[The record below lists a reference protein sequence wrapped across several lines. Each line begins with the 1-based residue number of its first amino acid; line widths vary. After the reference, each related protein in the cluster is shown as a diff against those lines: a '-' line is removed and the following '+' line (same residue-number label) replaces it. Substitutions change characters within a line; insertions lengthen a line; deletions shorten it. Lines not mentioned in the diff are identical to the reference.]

1 MKKLIVLS
9 FLAVACAVSLANTEV
24 DALDDT
30 VINQYLLLKNQYNI
44 TKSRYMLCET
54 HSNAVKLN
62 KAGKDID
69 RLKNHIYELK
79 SKSREELKRYKYT
92 NSQIDAIKNYDGT
105 EEMTVKAS
113 SKIKFSVKKNILS
126 YDAKTGLST
135 VKATVS
141 FSWNGT
147 PEDYG
152 NDAFAMAYEADNNHI
167 FKEVSS
173 VTSLLKY
180 KEFKSYK
187 SVKTWTKSAIKKGD
201 QDVIGSYGWSF
212 PLRIKGDQY
221 YAYLYKGSFSITG
234 VVSGKLKYFNVRYLY
249 SHKSSIV
256 PTGFGISISRG
267 MSSAGIV
274 LTKRSRHKGYP
285 EKTWWRCDL
294 FIILMNYKEIIK

>member
-1 MKKLIVLS
+1 MKKIIMLS
-9 FLAVACAVSLANTEV
+9 FLAVACAVSLANSEV
-24 DALDDT
+24 DASDDT
-30 VINQYLLLKNQYNI
+30 VINQYLLLKNEYNI
-44 TKSRYMLCET
+44 TKSRYMLYET
-54 HSNAVKLN
+54 DSNAVKLN

-69 RLKNHIYELK
+69 RFKNHIYELK
-79 SKSREELKRYKYT
+79 GKSRAELKRYKYT

-113 SKIKFSVKKNILS
+113 SKMKFSVKKNILS

-152 NDAFAMAYEADNNHI
+152 NDSFAMAYEADNNHI
-167 FKEVSS
+167 FKEVSF
-173 VTSLLKY
+173 VTSSLKY
-180 KEFKSYK
+180 KEFKSSK
-187 SVKTWTKSAIKKGD
+187 SVKTWTKSAINKGD

-212 PLRIKGDQY
+212 PLKVKGDQY
-221 YAYLYKGSFSITG
+221 YACLYDGSFSITG

-274 LTKRSRHKGYP
+274 LTKRSRHTGYP
-285 EKTWWRCDL
+285 EKSGGVATCS
-294 FIILMNYKEIIK
+294 

>member
-1 MKKLIVLS
+1 MKKIIMLS
-9 FLAVACAVSLANTEV
+9 FLAVACAVSLANSEV
-24 DALDDT
+24 DASDDT
-30 VINQYLLLKNQYNI
+30 VINQYLLLKNEYNI
-44 TKSRYMLCET
+44 TKSRYMLYET
-54 HSNAVKLN
+54 DSNAVKLN

-69 RLKNHIYELK
+69 RFKNHIYELK
-79 SKSREELKRYKYT
+79 GKSRAELKRYKYT
-92 NSQIDAIKNYDGT
+92 NSQIDAIKNCDGT

-152 NDAFAMAYEADNNHI
+152 NDSFAMAYEADNNHI
-167 FKEVSS
+167 FKEVSF
-173 VTSLLKY
+173 VTSSLKY
-180 KEFKSYK
+180 KEFKSSK
-187 SVKTWTKSAIKKGD
+187 SVKTWTKSAINKGD

-212 PLRIKGDQY
+212 PLKVKGDQY
-221 YAYLYKGSFSITG
+221 YACLYDGSFSITG

-274 LTKRSRHKGYP
+274 LTKRSRHTGYP
-285 EKTWWRCDL
+285 EKSGGVVTCS
-294 FIILMNYKEIIK
+294 

>member
-1 MKKLIVLS
+1 MKKIIVLS
-9 FLAVACAVSLANTEV
+9 FLAVACAVSLANSEV
-24 DALDDT
+24 DASDDT
-30 VINQYLLLKNQYNI
+30 VINQYLLLKNEYNI
-44 TKSRYMLCET
+44 TKSRYMLYET
-54 HSNAVKLN
+54 DSNAVKLN

-69 RLKNHIYELK
+69 CFKNHIYELK
-79 SKSREELKRYKYT
+79 GKSRAELKRYKYT

-113 SKIKFSVKKNILS
+113 SKMKFSVKKNILS

-152 NDAFAMAYEADNNHI
+152 NDSFAMAYEADNNHI
-167 FKEVSS
+167 FKEVSF
-173 VTSLLKY
+173 VTSSLKY
-180 KEFKSYK
+180 KEFKSSK
-187 SVKTWTKSAIKKGD
+187 SVKTWTKSAINKGD

-212 PLRIKGDQY
+212 PLKVKGDQY
-221 YAYLYKGSFSITG
+221 YACLYDGSFSITG

-274 LTKRSRHKGYP
+274 LTKRSRHTGYP
-285 EKTWWRCDL
+285 EKSGGVVTCS
-294 FIILMNYKEIIK
+294 

>member
-24 DALDDT
+24 NASDDT
-30 VINQYLLLKNQYNI
+30 VINHYLLLKNEYNI
-44 TKSRYMLCET
+44 TKSRYMLSET
-54 HSNAVKLN
+54 HNNAVKLN
-62 KAGKDID
+62 KVGKDID
-69 RLKNHIYELK
+69 RFKNHIYELK
-79 SKSREELKRYKYT
+79 GKSREELKRYKYT

-105 EEMTVKAS
+105 DEMTVKAS

-126 YDAKTGLST
+126 YDKKTGLST

-152 NDAFAMAYEADNNHI
+152 NDSFAMAYEADNNHI

-173 VTSLLKY
+173 ITSSLKY
-180 KEFKSYK
+180 KEFKSSK
-187 SVKTWTKSAIKKGD
+187 SVKTWTKSAVKKGD
-201 QDVIGSYGWSF
+201 QDVVGSYGWSF

-221 YAYLYKGSFSITG
+221 YACLYDGSFSITG

-274 LTKRSRHKGYP
+274 LTKKSRHKGYP
-285 EKTWWRCDL
+285 EKSGGVVTCS
-294 FIILMNYKEIIK
+294 

>member
-9 FLAVACAVSLANTEV
+9 FLVAACAVSLANTEV
-24 DALDDT
+24 SALDNT
-30 VINQYLLLKNQYNI
+30 VINQYLLLKNEYNI
-44 TKSRYMLCET
+44 TKPRYMLSET

-69 RLKNHIYELK
+69 RFKNHIYELK
-79 SKSREELKRYKYT
+79 GKSREVLKRYKYT

-105 EEMTVKAS
+105 EEM
-113 SKIKFSVKKNILS
+113 
-126 YDAKTGLST
+126 T

-187 SVKTWTKSAIKKGD
+187 SVKTWTKSAINKGD

-221 YAYLYKGSFSITG
+221 YACLYKGSFSITG

-274 LTKRSRHKGYP
+274 LTKRSRHIGYP
-285 EKTWWRCDL
+285 EKSGGVVTCS
-294 FIILMNYKEIIK
+294 

>member
-9 FLAVACAVSLANTEV
+9 FLAVACAVSLANIEV

-30 VINQYLLLKNQYNI
+30 VVNQYLLLKNEYNI
-44 TKSRYMLCET
+44 TKSRYMLSET
-54 HSNAVKLN
+54 HNNAVKLN

-69 RLKNHIYELK
+69 CFKNRIYELK
-79 SKSREELKRYKYT
+79 GKSREELKRYKYT

-135 VKATVS
+135 AKATVS

-152 NDAFAMAYEADNNHI
+152 NDSFAMAYEADNNHI

-173 VTSLLKY
+173 VTSSLTY
-180 KEFKSYK
+180 KEFKSSK
-187 SVKTWTKSAIKKGD
+187 SVKTWTKSAINKGD

-221 YAYLYKGSFSITG
+221 YACLYKGSFSITG

-256 PTGFGISISRG
+256 PIGFGISISRG
-267 MSSAGIV
+267 MSSAGII
-274 LTKRSRHKGYP
+274 LTKRFRHKGYP
-285 EKTWWRCDL
+285 EKHGGVVTCS
-294 FIILMNYKEIIK
+294 

>member
-9 FLAVACAVSLANTEV
+9 FLAVACAVSLANIEV
-24 DALDDT
+24 DASDDT

-113 SKIKFSVKKNILS
+113 SKIKFSVKRNILS

-212 PLRIKGDQY
+212 PLRIKGNQY
-221 YAYLYKGSFSITG
+221 YACLYKESFSTTG

-249 SHKSSIV
+249 SHKASYIA
-256 PTGFGISISRG
+256 TGFGISISRG
-267 MSSAGIV
+267 MSSAGII

-285 EKTWWRCDL
+285 EKHGGVVTCS
-294 FIILMNYKEIIK
+294 

>member
-9 FLAVACAVSLANTEV
+9 FLVAACAVSLAHTEV
-24 DALDDT
+24 SASNDT
-30 VINQYLLLKNQYNI
+30 VINQYLLLKNEYNI
-44 TKSRYMLCET
+44 TKSRYMLSET

-69 RLKNHIYELK
+69 RFKNRVYELK
-79 SKSREELKRYKYT
+79 GKSREELKRYKYT
-92 NSQIDAIKNYDGT
+92 NSQIDAIKSYDGT
-105 EEMTVKAS
+105 EKMSVKAS
-113 SKIKFSVKKNILS
+113 SKIKFSVKKNTLS
-126 YDAKTGLST
+126 YNSKTGLST

-141 FSWNGT
+141 FNWNGT

-173 VTSLLKY
+173 VTSSLKY
-180 KEFKSYK
+180 KEFKSPT
-187 SVKTWTKSAIKKGD
+187 SVKTWTKSAINKGD

-221 YAYLYKGSFSITG
+221 YACLYKESFSITG

-256 PTGFGISISRG
+256 PIGFGISISRG
-267 MSSAGIV
+267 MSSAGII

-285 EKTWWRCDL
+285 EKHGGVVTCS
-294 FIILMNYKEIIK
+294 

>member
-9 FLAVACAVSLANTEV
+9 FLAVACAVSLANIEV
-24 DALDDT
+24 DASDDT
-30 VINQYLLLKNQYNI
+30 VINQYLLLKNEYNI
-44 TKSRYMLCET
+44 TKSRYMLSET
-54 HSNAVKLN
+54 HNNAVKLN

-69 RLKNHIYELK
+69 CFKNRIYELK
-79 SKSREELKRYKYT
+79 GKSREELKRYKYT

-105 EEMTVKAS
+105 EEMSVKAS
-113 SKIKFSVKKNILS
+113 SKIKFSVKKNTLS
-126 YDAKTGLST
+126 YNSKTGLST

-152 NDAFAMAYEADNNHI
+152 NDSFAMAYEADNNHI

-173 VTSLLKY
+173 VTSSLKY
-180 KEFKSYK
+180 KEFKSSK
-187 SVKTWTKSAIKKGD
+187 SVKTWTKSAINKGN

-212 PLRIKGDQY
+212 PLKIKGDQY
-221 YAYLYKGSFSITG
+221 YACLYDGSFSITG

-256 PTGFGISISRG
+256 SPGFGISISRG

-274 LTKRSRHKGYP
+274 LTKRSRHIGYP
-285 EKTWWRCDL
+285 EKSGGVVTCS
-294 FIILMNYKEIIK
+294 

>member
-1 MKKLIVLS
+1 MKKIIMLS
-9 FLAVACAVSLANTEV
+9 FLAVACAVSLANSEV
-24 DALDDT
+24 DASDDT
-30 VINQYLLLKNQYNI
+30 VINQYLLLKNEYNI
-44 TKSRYMLCET
+44 TKSRYMLYET
-54 HSNAVKLN
+54 DSNAVKLN

-69 RLKNHIYELK
+69 RFKNHIYELK
-79 SKSREELKRYKYT
+79 GKSRAELKRYKYT

-113 SKIKFSVKKNILS
+113 SKMKFSVKKNILS

-152 NDAFAMAYEADNNHI
+152 NDSFAMAYEADNNHI
-167 FKEVSS
+167 FKEVSF
-173 VTSLLKY
+173 VTSSLKY
-180 KEFKSYK
+180 KEFKSSK
-187 SVKTWTKSAIKKGD
+187 SVKTWTKSAINKGN

-212 PLRIKGDQY
+212 PLKIKGDQY
-221 YAYLYKGSFSITG
+221 YACLYDGSFSITG

-274 LTKRSRHKGYP
+274 LTKRSRHTGYP
-285 EKTWWRCDL
+285 EKSGGVVTCS
-294 FIILMNYKEIIK
+294 

>member
-1 MKKLIVLS
+1 MKKIIMLS
-9 FLAVACAVSLANTEV
+9 FLAVACAVSLANSEV
-24 DALDDT
+24 DASDDT
-30 VINQYLLLKNQYNI
+30 VINQYLLLKNEYNI
-44 TKSRYMLCET
+44 TKSRYMLYET
-54 HSNAVKLN
+54 DSNAVKLN

-69 RLKNHIYELK
+69 RFKNHIYELK
-79 SKSREELKRYKYT
+79 GKSREELKRYKYT

-105 EEMTVKAS
+105 DEMTVKAS

-126 YDAKTGLST
+126 YDKKTGLST

-152 NDAFAMAYEADNNHI
+152 NDSFAMAYEADNNHI
-167 FKEVSS
+167 FKEVSF
-173 VTSLLKY
+173 VTSSLKY
-180 KEFKSYK
+180 KEFKSSK
-187 SVKTWTKSAIKKGD
+187 SVKTWTKSAINKGD

-212 PLRIKGDQY
+212 PLKVKGDQY
-221 YAYLYKGSFSITG
+221 YACLYDGSFSITG

-285 EKTWWRCDL
+285 EKSGGVVTCS
-294 FIILMNYKEIIK
+294 

>member
-1 MKKLIVLS
+1 MLS
-9 FLAVACAVSLANTEV
+9 
-24 DALDDT
+24 
-30 VINQYLLLKNQYNI
+30 
-44 TKSRYMLCET
+44 ET

-69 RLKNHIYELK
+69 RFKNNIYELK

-141 FSWNGT
+141 FSWDGT

-173 VTSLLKY
+173 VTSSLKY

-187 SVKTWTKSAIKKGD
+187 SVKAWTKSAINKGN

-212 PLRIKGDQY
+212 PLKIKGDQY

-267 MSSAGIV
+267 MSSAGII
-274 LTKRSRHKGYP
+274 LTKKSRHKGYP
-285 EKTWWRCDL
+285 EKHGGVVTCS
-294 FIILMNYKEIIK
+294 

>member
-1 MKKLIVLS
+1 MLS
-9 FLAVACAVSLANTEV
+9 
-24 DALDDT
+24 
-30 VINQYLLLKNQYNI
+30 
-44 TKSRYMLCET
+44 ET

-69 RLKNHIYELK
+69 RFKNHVYELK
-79 SKSREELKRYKYT
+79 GKSREELKRYKYT
-92 NSQIDAIKNYDGT
+92 NSQIDAIKSYDGT
-105 EEMTVKAS
+105 EKMSVKAS
-113 SKIKFSVKKNILS
+113 SKIKFSVKKNTLS
-126 YDAKTGLST
+126 YNSKTGLST

-141 FSWNGT
+141 FNWNGT

-173 VTSLLKY
+173 VTSSLKY
-180 KEFKSYK
+180 KEFKSPT
-187 SVKTWTKSAIKKGD
+187 SVKTWTKSAINKGD

-221 YAYLYKGSFSITG
+221 YACLYKGSFSITG

-256 PTGFGISISRG
+256 PTGFGISISRD
-267 MSSAGIV
+267 MSSAGII

-285 EKTWWRCDL
+285 EKHGGVVTCS
-294 FIILMNYKEIIK
+294 

>member
-24 DALDDT
+24 DASDDT
-30 VINQYLLLKNQYNI
+30 VVNQYLLLKNKYNI
-44 TKSRYMLCET
+44 TKSRYMLYET
-54 HSNAVKLN
+54 DSNAVKLN

-69 RLKNHIYELK
+69 RFKNHIYELK
-79 SKSREELKRYKYT
+79 GKSREELKRYKYT
-92 NSQIDAIKNYDGT
+92 NSQIDAIKKYDGT

-113 SKIKFSVKKNILS
+113 SKMKFSVKKNILG

-152 NDAFAMAYEADNNHI
+152 NDSFAMAYEADNNHI

-173 VTSLLKY
+173 VTSSLKY
-180 KEFKSYK
+180 KEFKSSK
-187 SVKTWTKSAIKKGD
+187 SVKTWTKSAINKGD
-201 QDVIGSYGWSF
+201 QDVVGSYGWSF

-221 YAYLYKGSFSITG
+221 YACLYDGSFSITG
-234 VVSGKLKYFNVRYLY
+234 VVSGKLKYFNVRFLY

-274 LTKRSRHKGYP
+274 LTKKSRHTGYP
-285 EKTWWRCDL
+285 EKSGGVVTCS
-294 FIILMNYKEIIK
+294 

>member
-30 VINQYLLLKNQYNI
+30 VINQYLLLKNEYNI
-44 TKSRYMLCET
+44 TKSRYMLSET
-54 HSNAVKLN
+54 HNNAVKLN

-69 RLKNHIYELK
+69 CFKNRIYELK
-79 SKSREELKRYKYT
+79 GKSREELKRYKYT

-105 EEMTVKAS
+105 EEMSVKAS

-135 VKATVS
+135 AKATVS

-152 NDAFAMAYEADNNHI
+152 NDSFAMAYEADNNHI

-173 VTSLLKY
+173 VTSSLKY
-180 KEFKSYK
+180 KEFKSSK
-187 SVKTWTKSAIKKGD
+187 SVKIRTKSAINKGN

-212 PLRIKGDQY
+212 PLKIKGDQY
-221 YAYLYKGSFSITG
+221 YACLYKGSFSIAG

-267 MSSAGIV
+267 MSSAGII
-274 LTKRSRHKGYP
+274 LTKKSRHKGYP
-285 EKTWWRCDL
+285 EKNGGVVTCS
-294 FIILMNYKEIIK
+294 

>member
-24 DALDDT
+24 DASDDT
-30 VINQYLLLKNQYNI
+30 VINQYLLLKNEYNI
-44 TKSRYMLCET
+44 TKSRYMLSET
-54 HSNAVKLN
+54 HNNAVKLN

-69 RLKNHIYELK
+69 RFKNHIYELK
-79 SKSREELKRYKYT
+79 GKSREELKRYKYT
-92 NSQIDAIKNYDGT
+92 NSQIDTIKKYDGT
-105 EEMTVKAS
+105 EEMTVRAS

-126 YDAKTGLST
+126 YDKKTGSST

-152 NDAFAMAYEADNNHI
+152 NDSFAMAYEADNNQI

-173 VTSLLKY
+173 VTSSLKY
-180 KEFKSYK
+180 KEFKSSK
-187 SVKTWTKSAIKKGD
+187 SVKIWTKSAINKGD

-212 PLRIKGDQY
+212 PLKIKGNQY
-221 YAYLYKGSFSITG
+221 YACLYDGSFSITG

-256 PTGFGISISRG
+256 PTGFGISIARG

-274 LTKRSRHKGYP
+274 LTKRSRHTGYP
-285 EKTWWRCDL
+285 EKSGGVVTCS
-294 FIILMNYKEIIK
+294 

>member
-1 MKKLIVLS
+1 
-9 FLAVACAVSLANTEV
+9 
-24 DALDDT
+24 
-30 VINQYLLLKNQYNI
+30 
-44 TKSRYMLCET
+44 
-54 HSNAVKLN
+54 AVKLN
-62 KAGKDID
+62 TAGKDID
-69 RLKNHIYELK
+69 RFKNHIYELK
-79 SKSREELKRYKYT
+79 GKSKEELKRYKYT
-92 NSQIDAIKNYDGT
+92 NTQIDAIKNYDGT
-105 EEMTVKAS
+105 EEMSVKAS
-113 SKIKFSVKKNILS
+113 SKIKFSVKKNTLS
-126 YDAKTGLST
+126 YNSKTGLST

-173 VTSLLKY
+173 VTSSLKY
-180 KEFKSYK
+180 KEFKSSK
-187 SVKTWTKSAIKKGD
+187 SVKTWTKSAVNKGD

-221 YAYLYKGSFSITG
+221 YACLYKGSFSITG

-274 LTKRSRHKGYP
+274 LTKKSRHTGYP
-285 EKTWWRCDL
+285 EKCGGVVTCS
-294 FIILMNYKEIIK
+294 

>member
-24 DALDDT
+24 DASDDT
-30 VINQYLLLKNQYNI
+30 VINQYLLLKNEYNI
-44 TKSRYMLCET
+44 TKSRYMLSET
-54 HSNAVKLN
+54 HNNAVKLN

-69 RLKNHIYELK
+69 RFKNHIYELK
-79 SKSREELKRYKYT
+79 GKSREELKRYKYT
-92 NSQIDAIKNYDGT
+92 NSQIDAIKKYDGT
-105 EEMTVKAS
+105 EEMTVRAS

-152 NDAFAMAYEADNNHI
+152 NDSFAMAYEADNNHI
-167 FKEVSS
+167 FKEVSF
-173 VTSLLKY
+173 VTSSLKY
-180 KEFKSYK
+180 KEFKSSK
-187 SVKTWTKSAIKKGD
+187 SVKTWTKSAVNKGD

-212 PLRIKGDQY
+212 PLKVKGDQY
-221 YAYLYKGSFSITG
+221 YACLYDGSFSTTG

-249 SHKSSIV
+249 SHKSSYIA
-256 PTGFGISISRG
+256 TGFGISISKG
-267 MSSAGIV
+267 SVSAGIT
-274 LTKRSRHKGYP
+274 LTKGDHWTGYP
-285 EKTWWRCDL
+285 GDHGGIVTCS
-294 FIILMNYKEIIK
+294 

>member
-1 MKKLIVLS
+1 MKKLLVLS

-24 DALDDT
+24 DASDDT
-30 VINQYLLLKNQYNI
+30 VINQYLLLKNEYNI
-44 TKSRYMLCET
+44 TKSRYMLSET
-54 HSNAVKLN
+54 HNNAVKLN

-69 RLKNHIYELK
+69 CFKNRIYELK
-79 SKSREELKRYKYT
+79 GKSREELKRYKYT
-92 NSQIDAIKNYDGT
+92 NSQIDAIKKYDGT
-105 EEMTVKAS
+105 DEMTIKAS

-152 NDAFAMAYEADNNHI
+152 NDSFAMAYEADNNHI

-173 VTSLLKY
+173 VTSSLKY
-180 KEFKSYK
+180 KEFKSSK
-187 SVKTWTKSAIKKGD
+187 SVKTWTKSALNKGN
-201 QDVIGSYGWSF
+201 QDVVGSYGWSF
-212 PLRIKGDQY
+212 PLRVKGDQY
-221 YAYLYKGSFSITG
+221 YACLYDGSFSITG

-274 LTKRSRHKGYP
+274 LKKRSRHTGYP
-285 EKTWWRCDL
+285 EKSGGVVTCS
-294 FIILMNYKEIIK
+294 

>member
-1 MKKLIVLS
+1 MKKIIMLS
-9 FLAVACAVSLANTEV
+9 FLAVACAVSLANSEV
-24 DALDDT
+24 DASDDT
-30 VINQYLLLKNQYNI
+30 VINQYLLLKNEYNI
-44 TKSRYMLCET
+44 TKSRYMLYET
-54 HSNAVKLN
+54 DSNAVKLN

-69 RLKNHIYELK
+69 RFKNHIYELK
-79 SKSREELKRYKYT
+79 GKSRAELKRYKYT

-113 SKIKFSVKKNILS
+113 SKMKFSVKKNILS

-152 NDAFAMAYEADNNHI
+152 NDSFAMAYEADNNHI
-167 FKEVSS
+167 FKEVSF
-173 VTSLLKY
+173 VTSSLKY
-180 KEFKSYK
+180 KEFKSSK
-187 SVKTWTKSAIKKGD
+187 SVKTWTKSAINKGD

-212 PLRIKGDQY
+212 PLKVKGDQY
-221 YAYLYKGSFSITG
+221 YACLYDGSFSITG

-274 LTKRSRHKGYP
+274 LTKRSRHTGYP
-285 EKTWWRCDL
+285 EKSGGVVTCS
-294 FIILMNYKEIIK
+294 

>member
-9 FLAVACAVSLANTEV
+9 FLVAACAVSLAHTEV
-24 DALDDT
+24 SASNDT
-30 VINQYLLLKNQYNI
+30 VINQYLLLKNEYNI
-44 TKSRYMLCET
+44 TKSRYMLSET

-69 RLKNHIYELK
+69 RFKNHVYELK
-79 SKSREELKRYKYT
+79 GKSREELKRYKYT
-92 NSQIDAIKNYDGT
+92 NSQIDAIKSYDGT
-105 EEMTVKAS
+105 EKMSVKAS
-113 SKIKFSVKKNILS
+113 SKIKFSVKKNTLS
-126 YDAKTGLST
+126 YNSKTGLST

-141 FSWNGT
+141 FNWNGT

-173 VTSLLKY
+173 VTSSLKY
-180 KEFKSYK
+180 KEFKSPT
-187 SVKTWTKSAIKKGD
+187 SVKTWTKSAINKGN

-212 PLRIKGDQY
+212 PLKIKGDQY
-221 YAYLYKGSFSITG
+221 YACLYDGSFSITG

-267 MSSAGIV
+267 MSSAGII

-285 EKTWWRCDL
+285 EKHGGVVTCS
-294 FIILMNYKEIIK
+294 

>member
-1 MKKLIVLS
+1 MLS
-9 FLAVACAVSLANTEV
+9 
-24 DALDDT
+24 
-30 VINQYLLLKNQYNI
+30 
-44 TKSRYMLCET
+44 ET
-54 HSNAVKLN
+54 HNNAVKLN

-69 RLKNHIYELK
+69 RFKNHIYELK
-79 SKSREELKRYKYT
+79 GKSREELKRYKYT
-92 NSQIDAIKNYDGT
+92 NSQIDAIKKYDGT
-105 EEMTVKAS
+105 EEMTVRAS

-126 YDAKTGLST
+126 YDKKTGLST

-152 NDAFAMAYEADNNHI
+152 NDSFAMAYEADNNHI

-173 VTSLLKY
+173 VTSSLKY
-180 KEFKSYK
+180 KEFKYSK
-187 SVKTWTKSAIKKGD
+187 SVKIWTKSAINKGD

-212 PLRIKGDQY
+212 PLKIKGNQY
-221 YAYLYKGSFSITG
+221 YACLYDGSFSITG

-256 PTGFGISISRG
+256 PTGFGISIARG

-274 LTKRSRHKGYP
+274 LTKRSRHTGYP
-285 EKTWWRCDL
+285 EKSGGVVTCS
-294 FIILMNYKEIIK
+294 

>member
-30 VINQYLLLKNQYNI
+30 VVNQYLLLKNEYNI
-44 TKSRYMLCET
+44 TKSRYMLSET
-54 HSNAVKLN
+54 HNNAVKLN

-69 RLKNHIYELK
+69 CFKNRIYELK
-79 SKSREELKRYKYT
+79 GKSREKLKRYKYT

-135 VKATVS
+135 AKATVS
-141 FSWNGT
+141 FSWNAT

-152 NDAFAMAYEADNNHI
+152 NDSFAMAYEADNNHI

-173 VTSLLKY
+173 VTSSLTY
-180 KEFKSYK
+180 KEFKSSK
-187 SVKTWTKSAIKKGD
+187 SVKTWTKSAINKGD

-221 YAYLYKGSFSITG
+221 YACLYKGSFSITG

-256 PTGFGISISRG
+256 PIGFGISISRG
-267 MSSAGIV
+267 MSSAGII
-274 LTKRSRHKGYP
+274 LTKRFRHKGYP
-285 EKTWWRCDL
+285 
-294 FIILMNYKEIIK
+294 

>member
-1 MKKLIVLS
+1 M
-9 FLAVACAVSLANTEV
+9 AVACAVSLANIEV
-24 DALDDT
+24 DASDDT
-30 VINQYLLLKNQYNI
+30 VINQYLLLKNEYNI
-44 TKSRYMLCET
+44 TKSRYMLSET
-54 HSNAVKLN
+54 HNNAVKLN

-69 RLKNHIYELK
+69 CFKNRIYELK
-79 SKSREELKRYKYT
+79 GKSREELKRYKYT
-92 NSQIDAIKNYDGT
+92 NSQIDAIKSYDGT
-105 EEMTVKAS
+105 EKMSVKAS
-113 SKIKFSVKKNILS
+113 SKIKFSVKKNTLS
-126 YDAKTGLST
+126 YNSKTGLST

-141 FSWNGT
+141 FNWNGT

-173 VTSLLKY
+173 VTSSLKY
-180 KEFKSYK
+180 KEFKSSK
-187 SVKTWTKSAIKKGD
+187 SVKTWTKSAINKGD

-221 YAYLYKGSFSITG
+221 YACLYKGSFSITG

-274 LTKRSRHKGYP
+274 LTKRSRHIGYP
-285 EKTWWRCDL
+285 EKSGGVVTCS
-294 FIILMNYKEIIK
+294 

>member
-9 FLAVACAVSLANTEV
+9 FLAVVCAVSLANTEV
-24 DALDDT
+24 DALDDA
-30 VINQYLLLKNQYNI
+30 VINQYLLLKNEYNI
-44 TKSRYMLCET
+44 TKSRYMLSET
-54 HSNAVKLN
+54 HNNAVKLN

-69 RLKNHIYELK
+69 CFKNRIYELK
-79 SKSREELKRYKYT
+79 GKSREELKRYKYT

-135 VKATVS
+135 AKATVS

-152 NDAFAMAYEADNNHI
+152 NDSFAMAYEADNNHI

-173 VTSLLKY
+173 VTSSLKY
-180 KEFKSYK
+180 KEFKSSK
-187 SVKTWTKSAIKKGD
+187 SVKTWTKSAINKGN

-212 PLRIKGDQY
+212 PLKIKGDQY
-221 YAYLYKGSFSITG
+221 YACLYDGSFSITG

-274 LTKRSRHKGYP
+274 LTKRFRHIGYP
-285 EKTWWRCDL
+285 EKSGGVVTCS
-294 FIILMNYKEIIK
+294 

>member
-9 FLAVACAVSLANTEV
+9 FLAVACAVSLANSEV
-24 DALDDT
+24 DASDDT
-30 VINQYLLLKNQYNI
+30 VINQYLLLKNEYNI
-44 TKSRYMLCET
+44 TKSRYMLSET

-62 KAGKDID
+62 KAAKDID
-69 RLKNHIYELK
+69 CFKNRIYELK
-79 SKSREELKRYKYT
+79 GKSREELKRYKYT
-92 NSQIDAIKNYDGT
+92 NSQIDSKNNYDGT
-105 EEMTVKAS
+105 EEVTVKAS
-113 SKIKFSVKKNILS
+113 SKMKFGVKKNILS

-152 NDAFAMAYEADNNHI
+152 NDSFAMAYEADNNHI
-167 FKEVSS
+167 FKEVSF
-173 VTSLLKY
+173 VTSSLKY
-180 KEFKSYK
+180 KEFKSSK
-187 SVKTWTKSAIKKGD
+187 SVKTWTKSAINKGD

-212 PLRIKGDQY
+212 PLKVKGDQY
-221 YAYLYKGSFSITG
+221 YACLYDGSFSITG

-285 EKTWWRCDL
+285 EKSGGVVTCS
-294 FIILMNYKEIIK
+294 

>member
-1 MKKLIVLS
+1 MLS
-9 FLAVACAVSLANTEV
+9 
-24 DALDDT
+24 
-30 VINQYLLLKNQYNI
+30 
-44 TKSRYMLCET
+44 ET
-54 HSNAVKLN
+54 HNNAVKLN

-69 RLKNHIYELK
+69 CFKNRIYELK
-79 SKSREELKRYKYT
+79 GKSREELKRYKYT

-187 SVKTWTKSAIKKGD
+187 SVKTWTKSAIKKDD

-285 EKTWWRCDL
+285 EKHGGVVTCS
-294 FIILMNYKEIIK
+294 

>member
-24 DALDDT
+24 DASDDT
-30 VINQYLLLKNQYNI
+30 VINQYLLLKNEYNI
-44 TKSRYMLCET
+44 TKSRYMLSET
-54 HSNAVKLN
+54 HNNAVKLN

-69 RLKNHIYELK
+69 RFKNHIYELK
-79 SKSREELKRYKYT
+79 GKSREELKRYKYT
-92 NSQIDAIKNYDGT
+92 NSQIDTIKKYDGT
-105 EEMTVKAS
+105 EEMTVRAS

-126 YDAKTGLST
+126 YDKKTGSST

-152 NDAFAMAYEADNNHI
+152 NDSFAMAYEADNNHI

-173 VTSLLKY
+173 VTSSLKY
-180 KEFKSYK
+180 KEFKSSK
-187 SVKTWTKSAIKKGD
+187 SVKIWTKSAINKGD

-212 PLRIKGDQY
+212 PLKIKGNQY
-221 YAYLYKGSFSITG
+221 YACLYDGSFSITG

-256 PTGFGISISRG
+256 PTGFGISIARG

-274 LTKRSRHKGYP
+274 LTKRSRHTGYP
-285 EKTWWRCDL
+285 EKSGGVVTCS
-294 FIILMNYKEIIK
+294 

>member
-24 DALDDT
+24 DASDDT
-30 VINQYLLLKNQYNI
+30 VINQYLLLKNEYNI
-44 TKSRYMLCET
+44 TKSRYMLSET
-54 HSNAVKLN
+54 HNNAVKLN

-69 RLKNHIYELK
+69 RFKNHIYELK
-79 SKSREELKRYKYT
+79 GKSREELKRYKYT
-92 NSQIDAIKNYDGT
+92 NSQIDAIKKYDGT
-105 EEMTVKAS
+105 EEMTVRAS
-113 SKIKFSVKKNILS
+113 SKIKFSVKKDILS
-126 YDAKTGLST
+126 YDKKTGLST

-152 NDAFAMAYEADNNHI
+152 NDSFAMAYEADNNHI

-173 VTSLLKY
+173 VTSSLKY
-180 KEFKSYK
+180 KEFKSSK
-187 SVKTWTKSAIKKGD
+187 SVKIWTKSAINKGD
-201 QDVIGSYGWSF
+201 QDVISSYGWSF
-212 PLRIKGDQY
+212 PLKIKGNQY
-221 YAYLYKGSFSITG
+221 YACLYDGSFSITG

-256 PTGFGISISRG
+256 PTGFGISIARG

-274 LTKRSRHKGYP
+274 LTKRSRHTGYP
-285 EKTWWRCDL
+285 EKRGGVVTCS
-294 FIILMNYKEIIK
+294 

>member
-1 MKKLIVLS
+1 MKKIIVLS

-24 DALDDT
+24 DASDDT
-30 VINQYLLLKNQYNI
+30 VINQYLLLKNEYNI
-44 TKSRYMLCET
+44 TKSRYMLSET

-69 RLKNHIYELK
+69 CFKNHIYELK
-79 SKSREELKRYKYT
+79 DKSREELKRYKYT

-105 EEMTVKAS
+105 EEMSVKAS

-152 NDAFAMAYEADNNHI
+152 NDSFAMAYEADNHI
-167 FKEVSS
+167 FKEVSF
-173 VTSLLKY
+173 VTSSLKY
-180 KEFKSYK
+180 KEFKSSK
-187 SVKTWTKSAIKKGD
+187 SVKTWTKSAINKGN

-212 PLRIKGDQY
+212 PLKVKGDQY
-221 YAYLYKGSFSITG
+221 YACLYDGSFSITG

-267 MSSAGIV
+267 MPSAGIV
-274 LTKRSRHKGYP
+274 LTKRSRHTGYP
-285 EKTWWRCDL
+285 EKSGGVVTCS
-294 FIILMNYKEIIK
+294 

>member
-24 DALDDT
+24 DASDDT
-30 VINQYLLLKNQYNI
+30 VINQYLLLKNEYNI
-44 TKSRYMLCET
+44 TKSRYMLSET
-54 HSNAVKLN
+54 HNNAVKLN

-69 RLKNHIYELK
+69 RFKNHIYELK
-79 SKSREELKRYKYT
+79 GKSREELKRYKYT
-92 NSQIDAIKNYDGT
+92 NSQIDTIKKYDGT
-105 EEMTVKAS
+105 EEMTVRAS

-126 YDAKTGLST
+126 YDKKTGLST

-152 NDAFAMAYEADNNHI
+152 NDSFAMAYEADNNHI

-173 VTSLLKY
+173 VTSSLKY
-180 KEFKSYK
+180 KEFKSSK
-187 SVKTWTKSAIKKGD
+187 SVKIWTKSAINKGD

-212 PLRIKGDQY
+212 PLKIKGNQY
-221 YAYLYKGSFSITG
+221 YACLCDGSFSITG

-256 PTGFGISISRG
+256 PTGFGISIARG

-274 LTKRSRHKGYP
+274 LTKRSRHTGYP
-285 EKTWWRCDL
+285 EKSGGVVTCS
-294 FIILMNYKEIIK
+294 

>member
-9 FLAVACAVSLANTEV
+9 FLVAACAVSLANTEV
-24 DALDDT
+24 SALDNT
-30 VINQYLLLKNQYNI
+30 VINQYLLLKNEYNI
-44 TKSRYMLCET
+44 TKSRYMLSET

-62 KAGKDID
+62 KARKDIA
-69 RLKNHIYELK
+69 RFKNQIYELK
-79 SKSREELKRYKYT
+79 GKSREELKRYKYT

-105 EEMTVKAS
+105 EEMSVKAS
-113 SKIKFSVKKNILS
+113 SKIKFSVKKNTLS
-126 YDAKTGLST
+126 YNSKTGLST

-141 FSWNGT
+141 FNWNGT

-187 SVKTWTKSAIKKGD
+187 SVKTWTKSAVNKGD

-221 YAYLYKGSFSITG
+221 YAQWSQLKKLALFYCFFSYYK
-234 VVSGKLKYFNVRYLY
+234 Y
-249 SHKSSIV
+249 
-256 PTGFGISISRG
+256 
-267 MSSAGIV
+267 MSMT
-274 LTKRSRHKGYP
+274 L
-285 EKTWWRCDL
+285 
-294 FIILMNYKEIIK
+294 

>member
-9 FLAVACAVSLANTEV
+9 FLVAACAVSLAHTKVFASN
-24 DALDDT
+24 DT
-30 VINQYLLLKNQYNI
+30 VINQYLLLKNEYNI
-44 TKSRYMLCET
+44 TKSRYMLSET

-69 RLKNHIYELK
+69 RFKNHVYELK
-79 SKSREELKRYKYT
+79 GKSREELKRYKYT
-92 NSQIDAIKNYDGT
+92 NSQIDAIKSYDGT
-105 EEMTVKAS
+105 EKMSVKAS
-113 SKIKFSVKKNILS
+113 SKIKFSVKKNTLS
-126 YDAKTGLST
+126 YNSKTGLST

-141 FSWNGT
+141 FNWNGT

-173 VTSLLKY
+173 VTSSLKY
-180 KEFKSYK
+180 KEFKSPT
-187 SVKTWTKSAIKKGD
+187 SVKTWTKSAINKGN

-221 YAYLYKGSFSITG
+221 YACLYKGSFSITG

-256 PTGFGISISRG
+256 PIGFGISISRG

-285 EKTWWRCDL
+285 EKHGGVVTCS
-294 FIILMNYKEIIK
+294 

>member
-1 MKKLIVLS
+1 MKKIIMLS
-9 FLAVACAVSLANTEV
+9 FLAVACAVSLANSEV
-24 DALDDT
+24 DASDDT
-30 VINQYLLLKNQYNI
+30 VINQYLLLKNEYNI
-44 TKSRYMLCET
+44 TKSRYMLYET
-54 HSNAVKLN
+54 DSNAVKLN

-69 RLKNHIYELK
+69 RFKNHIYELK
-79 SKSREELKRYKYT
+79 GKSRAELKRYKYT

-113 SKIKFSVKKNILS
+113 SKMKFDVKKNILS

-152 NDAFAMAYEADNNHI
+152 NDSFAMAYEADNNHI
-167 FKEVSS
+167 FKEVSF
-173 VTSLLKY
+173 VTSSLKY
-180 KEFKSYK
+180 KEFKSSK
-187 SVKTWTKSAIKKGD
+187 SVKTWTKSAINKGD

-212 PLRIKGDQY
+212 PLKVKGDQY
-221 YAYLYKGSFSITG
+221 YACLYDGSFSITG

-274 LTKRSRHKGYP
+274 LTKRSRHTGYP
-285 EKTWWRCDL
+285 EKSGGVVTCS
-294 FIILMNYKEIIK
+294 

>member
-9 FLAVACAVSLANTEV
+9 FLVAACAVSLANTEV
-24 DALDDT
+24 SALDNT
-30 VINQYLLLKNQYNI
+30 VINQYLLLKNEYNI
-44 TKSRYMLCET
+44 TKSRYMLSET

-69 RLKNHIYELK
+69 RFKNHIYELK
-79 SKSREELKRYKYT
+79 GKSREVLKRYKYT

-113 SKIKFSVKKNILS
+113 SRIKFSVKKNILS
-126 YDAKTGLST
+126 YDVKTGLST

-187 SVKTWTKSAIKKGD
+187 SVKTWTKSAVK
-201 QDVIGSYGWSF
+201 
-212 PLRIKGDQY
+212 KGDQY

-267 MSSAGIV
+267 MSSAGII
-274 LTKRSRHKGYP
+274 LTKRSRHTGYP
-285 EKTWWRCDL
+285 EKCGGVVTCS
-294 FIILMNYKEIIK
+294 

>member
-30 VINQYLLLKNQYNI
+30 VINQYLLLKNEYNI
-44 TKSRYMLCET
+44 TKSRYMLSET
-54 HSNAVKLN
+54 HNNAVKLN

-69 RLKNHIYELK
+69 RFKNHIYELK
-79 SKSREELKRYKYT
+79 SKSREALKRYKYT

-234 VVSGKLKYFNVRYLY
+234 VVSGKLKYFLNTHNLQVT
-249 SHKSSIV
+249 I
-256 PTGFGISISRG
+256 
-267 MSSAGIV
+267 
-274 LTKRSRHKGYP
+274 
-285 EKTWWRCDL
+285 
-294 FIILMNYKEIIK
+294 